1 MIITNETRAI
11 VAKGLRD
18 NSMSQSALAEHLC
31 VNRSWMTKFFNGV
44 IKTLSDDHYHG
55 IQDALR
61 VRLGVVSPSTATDL
75 AVTIAAQIEKDSK
88 VEEAFTK
95 ILDVMDNDHYY
106 DLPIIPTDHIVN
118 FGQEITRAV
127 HADPKKPGKVGNAA
141 VTFLSAT
148 LKKIS
153 DESSIKRESFSGK

>member
-18 NSMSQSALAEHLC
+18 NSMSQSALAEHLR
-31 VNRSWMTKFFNGV
+31 VNRSWMTKFFNGA

-75 AVTIAAQIEKDSK
+75 AVTLAAQIEKDSK
-88 VEEAFTK
+88 VEEAFAK
-95 ILDVMDNDHYY
+95 ILDVMKNDHYY
-106 DLPIIPTDHIVN
+106 DLPIISKDHIVN
-118 FGQEITRAV
+118 FGKEITRAV
-127 HADPKKPGKVGNAA
+127 HAEPNKPGKVGTAA
-141 VTFLSAT
+141 VTFLSQT
-148 LKKIS
+148 LKKLG
-153 DESSIKRESFSGK
+153 ENR